1 MSPSPPI
8 QTEPPSPEFGD
19 YLVFVDESG
28 DHSLTSINPQYPA
41 FVLAFAM
48 IRKADYSQQVCRDL
62 QEFKIRHW
70 GHDEIV
76 LHERDIRK
84 PHGAFS
90 FLIQRHRREP
100 FLSELTSLMQEL
112 PATIVAVII
121 DKHAFAARHAA
132 DHPGGT
138 YDYAMETGLN
148 AVFQFLKSR
157 GQAERS
163 THIVVECRGRKEDKE
178 LELTFRRFCDITNAH
193 SRQLPFELVM
203 VPKTANSAGL
213 QLADLIARP
222 IGLHHLRPN
231 QPNRAFEIIQ
241 SKLHRN
247 ADAETEG
254 VGLLRIA

>member
-1 MSPSPPI
+1 VDPTQPI
-8 QTEPPSPEFGD
+8 RAESPSPEFGD

-28 DHSLTSINPQYPA
+28 DHSLTSINPQYPV
-41 FVLAFAM
+41 FVLAFVM
-48 IRKADYSQQVCRDL
+48 IRKADYIQQVSRDL

-90 FLIQRHRREP
+90 FLIQRNRRQL
-100 FLSELTSLMQEL
+100 FLLELTTLIQQL
-112 PATIVAVII
+112 PATIVAVVI
-121 DKHAFAARHAA
+121 DKHAFAARHAFE
-132 DHPGGT
+132 DLGGT

-148 AVFQFLKSR
+148 AVFQFLKTR
-157 GQAERS
+157 GHSERR
-163 THIVVECRGRKEDKE
+163 THVVVECRGRKEDKE

-193 SRQLPFELVM
+193 SRELPFELVM